1 MSFQKNW
8 TETTKQHSYKMKEFY
23 VSPAV
28 QITVLALEG
37 TLLYSAINDM
47 EDNPVFLEDL
57 TTDFI
62 L

>member
-1 MSFQKNW
+1 
-8 TETTKQHSYKMKEFY
+8 MKEFY
-23 VSPAV
+23 ESPAV
-28 QITVLALEG
+28 HITVLALEG

-62 L
+62 I